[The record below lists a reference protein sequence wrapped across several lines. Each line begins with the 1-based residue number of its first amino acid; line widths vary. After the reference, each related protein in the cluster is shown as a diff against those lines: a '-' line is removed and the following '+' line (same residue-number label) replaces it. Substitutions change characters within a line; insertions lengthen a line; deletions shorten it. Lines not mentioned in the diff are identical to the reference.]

1 MTNETRPQLSRGL
14 VPWESAEFK
23 ADPYPWYRR
32 LLADGP
38 LVRDDG
44 ILSWLA
50 TRHELCGTVLSDH
63 ERFTPDPRAWEFY
76 VERPFPVP
84 QGVMD
89 ASLFTMGREDHNRVR
104 RHVARGFTPRAVER
118 MRRLTRQ
125 VVGDLIERVRGKGEM
140 DLVTDF
146 AQRVPLEVMSDI
158 LGIPAR
164 LQDPFRE
171 YAHAVVRIG
180 VNPMP
185 TPELLAEVKAP
196 MERGMQLLLELIDER
211 RAAGGERG
219 EDLLDVLVEAS
230 EDGAHLSHDEMVG
243 MVMTLVIAGI
253 DTTVNAITLSTRRLL
268 AEPAVRARLAADPS
282 LWPSAVGEL
291 LRAEWIGGFMPR
303 YALHDLDLA
312 GTPVRKGSMVMAC
325 IGPANVDPSVF
336 EAPEQLD
343 LGRDP
348 GGMLTFGRGA
358 HYCIGAN
365 LAQLELHETLQALFS
380 LPGLRPGGAVVFSN
394 DSLTRRI
401 DAQPLVWDRP

>member
-1 MTNETRPQLSRGL
+1 MTSDTRPQLVQGL
-14 VPWESAEFK
+14 VPWESAELK
-23 ADPYPWYRR
+23 ADPYPWYRK
-32 LLADGP
+32 LLDEGP

-50 TRHELCGTVLSDH
+50 TSHALCAEVLSNPAH
-63 ERFTPDPRAWEFY
+63 LTPDPRAWEHY
-76 VERPFPVP
+76 TARPMPVP
-84 QGVMD
+84 EGVME
-89 ASLFTMGREDHNRVR
+89 ASLFTMGRADHNRVR

-118 MRRLTRQ
+118 MRELTR
-125 VVGDLIERVRGKGEM
+125 VVVRDAIAAVRERGEM
-140 DLVTDF
+140 DLVTEF

-158 LGIPAR
+158 LGIPEHCKE
-164 LQDPFRE
+164 PFRA

-185 TPELLAEVKAP
+185 TPELLEEIRPP
-196 MERGMQLLLELIDER
+196 MERGMELLLELIEER
-211 RAAGGERG
+211 RRAGAERG
-219 EDLLDVLVEAS
+219 EDLLDVLVSAS

-268 AEPAVRARLAADPS
+268 AEPEVRARLEREPA
-282 LWPSAVGEL
+282 LWPAAVAEL

-303 YALHDLDLA
+303 YATDDFELA
-312 GTPVRKGSMVMAC
+312 GTPIAKGSLVMAC

-336 EAPEQLD
+336 PDPEALD
-343 LGRDP
+343 LARE
-348 GGMLTFGRGA
+348 GGQMLTFGRGA

-365 LAQLELHETLQALFS
+365 LAQLELQEALTALFA
-380 LPGLRPGGAVVFSN
+380 LPGLRAAGEVQFSN

-401 DAQPLVWDRP
+401 DAQPLAWDPA